1 MLRSI
6 LFSTLFL
13 SCLCGFGQDSG
24 FERFLK
30 PSDTLNQKRQKT
42 VYITQGSLAAL
53 SLVGLNQLWY
63 KDYEKSSFHTIND
76 TNEWLQMDK
85 FGHMFSAYHLSR
97 VGAETMAW
105 SGANQKSQLLYGAGL
120 GFVFLTT
127 VEVFDGF
134 SKEWGFSW
142 SDIAAN
148 TLGTG
153 LYVGQELLWKEQR
166 IQLKYSFHQTK
177 YADMRPSKLGENVL
191 EQMLKDYNGQTYW
204 LSANVYAFTKSKH
217 IPQWLNLAFGYGA
230 TGMLTGE
237 NESIDGLY
245 QNQNRIRQYYLSLD
259 IDLTKIKT
267 NSHVLKS
274 LFSVVNTLKFPAPA
288 LEVTSKG
295 KLKFHTIFY

>member
-42 VYITQGSLAAL
+42 VYLSQGSLAAL

-63 KDYEKSSFHTIND
+63 KDYERSSFHTIND

-85 FGHMFSAYHLSR
+85 LGHMFSAYHLSR

-153 LYVGQELLWKEQR
+153 LYVGQQLLWKEQR

-177 YADMRPSKLGENVL
+177 YADMRPNKLGENVL

-267 NSHVLKS
+267 NSHVLKT
-274 LFSVVNTLKFPAPA
+274 LFSVINTLKFPAPA